1 MRILKAASKGRLL
14 SGTSMEM
21 PQTSRSDIF
30 YYLCHS
36 SAMSDITQ
44 ETRVRINQNG
54 RVVIPAPFRKAL
66 GIRVGDEI
74 VLRVEENELRITTLK
89 NRLARAQNRIGGY
102 LKKGTRLSEELIA
115 ERRAASQRE

>member
-1 MRILKAASKGRLL
+1 MGRPLFCNQQKV
-14 SGTSMEM
+14 S
-21 PQTSRSDIF
+21 QVNRSDI
-30 YYLCHS
+30 YNINCHNC
-36 SAMSDITQ
+36 AMSDTFQ

-74 VLRVEENELRITTLK
+74 VLRVEENELRMTTLK
-89 NRLARAQNRIGGY
+89 NRLARAQNRIGRY
-102 LKKGTRLSEELIA
+102 LGKGARLSEELIA